1 MNFRK
6 IVVAATVCMLATA
19 KSIPCCSFR
28 AAMDERQKR
37 RQQENGTANQNAI
50 RWAPVCA
57 DAGHLSAPLV
67 GAEGLVCV
75 CFFLHT
81 FLISAKRLVPACN
94 DMVSSVP
101 FSMEASGLET
111 AVEKV
116 QLGKENS

>member
-1 MNFRK
+1 
-6 IVVAATVCMLATA
+6 
-19 KSIPCCSFR
+19 
-28 AAMDERQKR
+28 MDERQKR

-81 FLISAKRLVPACN
+81 FLISAKRSVPACN

-101 FSMEASGLET
+101 LSMEASGHET
-111 AVEKV
+111 ALGEIL
-116 QLGKENS
+116 LGKGDS